1 MGCRGDE
8 ILDRIKAIE
17 EKFNAQME
25 EQDNQRN
32 ELITEVQGRQ

>member
-1 MGCRGDE
+1 MCRGDE
-8 ILDRIKAIE
+8 ISDRINAIE
-17 EKFNAQME
+17 EKFNTQME

>member
-1 MGCRGDE
+1 MCKGDE
-8 ILDRIKAIE
+8 ILERINAIE
-17 EKFNAQME
+17 EKFNTQME